1 MLKFIEKGF
10 SYGLILGV
18 SLGVLIVPYKEVV
31 SVDDSTTETTY
42 LDLIDFIIPLI
53 RFSVVIALL
62 GAAIGF
68 FLYRRIKKAWT
79 NQFKLFLF

>member
-53 RFSVVIALL
+53 RFSAVIALL

-68 FLYRRIKKAWT
+68 FLYQRRKKS
-79 NQFKLFLF
+79 LD